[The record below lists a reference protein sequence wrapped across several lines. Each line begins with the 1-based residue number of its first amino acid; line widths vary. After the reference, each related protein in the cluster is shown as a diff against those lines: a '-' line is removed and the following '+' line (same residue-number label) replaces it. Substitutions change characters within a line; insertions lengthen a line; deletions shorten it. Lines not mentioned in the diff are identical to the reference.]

1 MLCAS
6 TCWAWRH
13 SLLAQ
18 VPPCLP
24 RFIGLPWSRLGLEL
38 ITALDTVRARR
49 ELGAIAPRA
58 GRYLE
63 DARAVL
69 DHELVKQALGIPTK
83 LRIDSEEMDLLH
95 EVLAHIISGI
105 MDRTAFPSNVGSEE
119 IVDERRPRMMDSSN
133 FVHKL
138 VMKLV
143 MTALKSAARSD
154 DAADD
159 SDNDWYMDMDPG
171 EVFETSCS
179 LCAAIKAV
187 FDLNHV
193 PPPPPDV
200 WENSAQEMP
209 EPQGSAIVQAGVP
222 TTPSVLNLA

>member
-49 ELGAIAPRA
+49 ELGAIASRA
-58 GRYLE
+58 GRYLK

-105 MDRTAFPSNVGSEE
+105 MDHTAFPSNVGSEE

-133 FVHKL
+133 DVHKL

-143 MTALKSAARSD
+143 MTALKSAPPFS
-154 DAADD
+154 
-159 SDNDWYMDMDPG
+159 PTIG

-179 LCAAIKAV
+179 LCTAIKAV

-209 EPQGSAIVQAGVP
+209 KPQGSAIVQAGVP

>member
-38 ITALDTVRARR
+38 ITVLDTARARR
-49 ELGAIAPRA
+49 ELSAICSECDA
-58 GRYLE
+58 LK

-69 DHELVKQALGIPTK
+69 DHELVKKALGIPTG

-95 EVLAHIISGI
+95 EVLANIISGI
-105 MDRTAFPSNVGSEE
+105 VDHTVFPSNVGSEE
-119 IVDERRPRMMDSSN
+119 IVDERRCRTMDSSN
-133 FVHKL
+133 EVHKL
-138 VMKLV
+138 LMKLV
-143 MTALKSAARSD
+143 MTALKSARPFS
-154 DAADD
+154 
-159 SDNDWYMDMDPG
+159 PTIG
-171 EVFETSCS
+171 EVFETSCN
-179 LCAAIKAV
+179 LCNAIKVV

-193 PPPPPDV
+193 PPPPPAV
-200 WENSAQEMP
+200 GENSAQEMR

-222 TTPSVLNLA
+222 TTPSILNLV